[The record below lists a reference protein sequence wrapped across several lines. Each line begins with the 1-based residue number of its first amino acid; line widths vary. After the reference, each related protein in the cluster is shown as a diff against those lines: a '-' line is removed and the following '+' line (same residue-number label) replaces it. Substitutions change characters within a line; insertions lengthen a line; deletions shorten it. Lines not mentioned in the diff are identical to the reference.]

1 MKTKCYLL
9 IGLLVFSGIVW
20 SQNEN
25 RQSKKAA
32 KEAKVKK
39 MVESGRFQVTM
50 NQAYPMRGRMISLTP
65 EYTLALAKDSAIS
78 YLPYFGRA
86 YSAPLNSEG
95 GIKFAELVRDKKIS
109 FNAKKGSYI
118 LSFKVQAK
126 EDTYRFFI
134 TVWLN
139 GTATVNVTSNN
150 RQGIDFSGE
159 VLLPEP

>member
-1 MKTKCYLL
+1 MKTKCFLL
-9 IGLLVFSGIVW
+9 IGLLVFSGVVW
-20 SQNEN
+20 CQNEN

-39 MVESGRFQVTM
+39 VVESGRFQVTM
-50 NQAYPMRGRMISLTP
+50 NQAHPMGGRMMSLTP
-65 EYTLALAKDSAIS
+65 DYTLVLAKDSAIS

-95 GIKFAELVRDKKIS
+95 GIKFAELMRDKKIS

-118 LSFKVQAK
+118 LNFKVQAK
-126 EDTYRFFI
+126 EDTYHFLI

-159 VLLPEP
+159 VLFPEP

>member
-1 MKTKCYLL
+1 MKTKCFLL

-39 MVESGRFQVTM
+39 VVESGRFQVTM
-50 NQAYPMRGRMISLTP
+50 NQAHPMGGRMISLTP
-65 EYTLALAKDSAIS
+65 DYTLTLARDSAIS

-95 GIKFAELVRDKKIS
+95 GIKFAELMRDKKIS
-109 FNAKKGSYI
+109 FNAKKGNYI
-118 LSFKVQAK
+118 LNFKVQAK
-126 EDTYRFFI
+126 EDTYHFFI

-159 VLLPEP
+159 VFLLEP